1 MDTVTDRL
9 AAMADD
15 LLADT
20 RLLLLEHSTIR
31 DINDGGGGLVW
42 IGSHYAF
49 GEVGDEG
56 RVLQSKILKAVPLFI
71 SLVRTL
77 LAPQSEGARKQ
88 VDDAEKTLRAVVEQT
103 RLVWHSSTHNAL
115 QAVEN
120 EFAELIKALRAL
132 YDPVEGLVALVPDT
146 NALLYNSSLKDW
158 SFPDLPSFSIVLV
171 PGVLSEL
178 DELKV
183 NHRNPDVREKA
194 ESLIRQIKEYRRR
207 GNLTD
212 GVPIVRDRIT
222 LRSVAVEP
230 RTSETLPWL
239 DADSADDRILAAMVD
254 VMRLHPRA
262 AVALVSRDINLQNKA
277 DYARVPYFE
286 PPDPSEGHA

>member
-1 MDTVTDRL
+1 
-9 AAMADD
+9 MADD

-20 RLLLLEHSTIR
+20 RVLLLEHSGIR

-49 GEVGDEG
+49 GEIGDEG

-71 SLVRTL
+71 SLVRAL

-88 VDDAEKTLRAVVEQT
+88 VDDAEKTIRAVVEQT
-103 RLVWHSSTHNAL
+103 HLVWHSSTHSAF
-115 QAVEN
+115 QAVAN

-146 NALLYNSSLKDW
+146 NALLYNPSLKDW
-158 SFPDLPSFSIVLV
+158 CFPDLPSFSIVLV

-178 DELKV
+178 DQLKV
-183 NHRNPDVREKA
+183 NHRNPDVRGKA

-207 GNLTD
+207 GSLAD

-230 RTSETLPWL
+230 RTANTLPWL
-239 DADSADDRILAAMVD
+239 DADSADDRILAATVD

-262 AVALVSRDINLQNKA
+262 AIALVSRDINLQNKA
-277 DYARVPYFE
+277 DYARLPYLE
-286 PPDPSEGHA
+286 PPDPSEGDA